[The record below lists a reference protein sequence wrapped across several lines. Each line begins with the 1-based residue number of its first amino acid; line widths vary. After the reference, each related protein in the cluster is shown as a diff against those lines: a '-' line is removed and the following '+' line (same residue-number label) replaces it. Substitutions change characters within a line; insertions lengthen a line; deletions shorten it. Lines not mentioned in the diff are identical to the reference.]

1 MTYKIHSSKY
11 FGVKPKPV
19 AKEFIHLD
27 KQMQIG
33 YGLLNNNNGKKA
45 IIVWAKVLEEIKD
58 YMKLNNIES
67 LDKFDKIFNG
77 NENVENWIQD
87 YEMALDNVISDGKS
101 KSDQTYA
108 RQRIK
113 LLEFIIKVTKPGD
126 LTYLNSQKAL
136 GETYFILRDLE
147 KGKEVYLNLIKNYP
161 NFVWGYI
168 GYSDEFWLNHKDDKD
183 YEKAASILRQALT
196 IENLEDKDAAKER
209 LVALNFK
216 VRQRS

>member
-113 LLEFIIKVTKPGD
+113 LLWRCEGND
-126 LTYLNSQKAL
+126 RY
-136 GETYFILRDLE
+136 
-147 KGKEVYLNLIKNYP
+147 
-161 NFVWGYI
+161 
-168 GYSDEFWLNHKDDKD
+168 
-183 YEKAASILRQALT
+183 
-196 IENLEDKDAAKER
+196 
-209 LVALNFK
+209 
-216 VRQRS
+216 VR

>member
-58 YMKLNNIES
+58 YMKLNNIKS